1 MKIVHQLRYNDS
13 KEQQPDPYMLH
24 CYTSQYVSI
33 VQNAQQNEDLAMF
46 KMFSPVAEEDLEVTE
61 I

>member
-1 MKIVHQLRYNDS
+1 
-13 KEQQPDPYMLH
+13 MLH